1 MKQFERRLVSGIMIA
16 GMTVMMLPAAGVQ
29 AAQAGTEAAAYRS
42 AAAAARVT
50 DFFGEREH
58 TELTYEEM
66 EAAYY
71 HYDPTEFMEG
81 LDELLLLAGEEENG
95 QAVIDQYEALKD
107 EYTEAITLVY
117 IASNASQ
124 RDVTDSQWAAEYM
137 YVNGTVTQMSDEFC
151 ITVRDALQQPGGEA
165 LADYMG
171 EDLAAEFAEYEEMT
185 QEQFAYSEEQSALVL
200 EYHTRQS
207 QAAYLTVLVNGEEMN
222 QTELTDAYLAG
233 DLDDIAFLAAASE
246 LEKAQNE
253 YLGEIYLEL
262 VELRKD
268 LAELMGYDNY
278 GDLMYE
284 SYGRDYTQE
293 SIQEFADAVKES
305 LVEPYIGLQRLIDPM
320 AACLNQAYPYQE
332 VFDIMVEYLP
342 EISTELEESFQYLLR
357 NELYDLEYSETKT
370 TGAYTAPLM
379 EYGAAYIYM
388 QPIGNAYDFS
398 GSLIH
403 EFGHFNAFYHNEI
416 EWYESMNLDIAEVHS
431 QGLEALFLNYY
442 DSIFGDE
449 AQTMREFVLMN
460 LLAACIQGCLVNE
473 LETYV
478 YATEDVTLE
487 QINTKF
493 MELAKDYGLV
503 DETNPNT
510 ELYTWCSIPHLFQSP
525 CYYISYATSV
535 AAAFEIWELSLQD
548 YEEAA
553 DAYLLFTSYGFESG
567 YLDTLEQAGLGNP
580 LDAESVAGIG
590 NAMMEYFDIENRLEA
605 LYGGGTGAGEEE
617 ENGETGSGT
626 EEEPDDP
633 AEEEPAYKQCYIR
646 SGDSLSKI
654 GQRYQTDWREIASL
668 NGLEAPYRIYAGDTL
683 LLPEDA
689 VIQPETYTVQTG
701 DTLGKIA
708 AKLGMDWRI
717 MAGQLGI
724 EAPYTI
730 YVGEVL
736 TFTY

>member
-58 TELTYEEM
+58 AELTYEEM

-388 QPIGNAYDFS
+388 
-398 GSLIH
+398 
-403 EFGHFNAFYHNEI
+403 
-416 EWYESMNLDIAEVHS
+416 
-431 QGLEALFLNYY
+431 
-442 DSIFGDE
+442 
-449 AQTMREFVLMN
+449 
-460 LLAACIQGCLVNE
+460 
-473 LETYV
+473 
-478 YATEDVTLE
+478 
-487 QINTKF
+487 
-493 MELAKDYGLV
+493 
-503 DETNPNT
+503 
-510 ELYTWCSIPHLFQSP
+510 
-525 CYYISYATSV
+525 
-535 AAAFEIWELSLQD
+535 
-548 YEEAA
+548 
-553 DAYLLFTSYGFESG
+553 
-567 YLDTLEQAGLGNP
+567 
-580 LDAESVAGIG
+580 
-590 NAMMEYFDIENRLEA
+590 
-605 LYGGGTGAGEEE
+605 
-617 ENGETGSGT
+617 
-626 EEEPDDP
+626 
-633 AEEEPAYKQCYIR
+633 
-646 SGDSLSKI
+646 
-654 GQRYQTDWREIASL
+654 
-668 NGLEAPYRIYAGDTL
+668 
-683 LLPEDA
+683 
-689 VIQPETYTVQTG
+689 
-701 DTLGKIA
+701 
-708 AKLGMDWRI
+708 
-717 MAGQLGI
+717 
-724 EAPYTI
+724 
-730 YVGEVL
+730 
-736 TFTY
+736 